1 MDNYEF
7 SLKRLWLIPIL
18 MFLIIMLLV
27 AFDSPFFNTKKQYGV
42 QELVDGWDVIN
53 ENTGASFKNI
63 ALTKA
68 DIGIAGNYKPVTMNC
83 TLPSKR
89 IPSGALIFRTYYCSV
104 EVYLDGELIYT
115 YAKDILEKG
124 HMCPKHYNVV
134 PLPDNYQGREVTIVL
149 MPNEVY
155 SFSGFAPI
163 YFGNVEETYRTIL
176 ESKRLPLLIGT
187 FLCIFGLAMFITSLY
202 LFVYHNGNIT
212 LIFAA
217 NISFDIGTYILSFND
232 LYLFIADADE
242 FYTFIEYIALF
253 CIPLSIIVFLI
264 ASNSYFRNWVF
275 YLVAVLDVLII
286 AYTVTMH
293 LLNINHICNYL
304 SILHFVGISEAVLFI
319 VRLIMSIVSINKK
332 KDDEEDIVL
341 GVVKSKST
349 ISSLVFLIG
358 VIIFLICV
366 IVDISLYII
375 RRDFGTNFE
384 RHSNIN
390 FFIIGSL
397 CFVLSILLNYFFLS
411 IEHISVENS
420 AKHLKGLAY
429 TDDLTGLSNR
439 ARCELEIASLGKK
452 NREGF
457 SIISID
463 VDKLK
468 TVNDTMGHQ
477 MGDKLLKVFSDA
489 FKEALNDA
497 DLLGRMG
504 GDEFIAIYKKGS
516 ESLCRRAMNRLVEE
530 VDRCNSKQTEFELSF
545 SYGYAICKNGRN
557 KNPRNVYMEAD
568 KKMYEM
574 KKIHHKE
581 RESL

>member
-18 MFLIIMLLV
+18 MLFIILLLI
-27 AFDSPFFNTKKQYGV
+27 AFDSPFFNTKSQYGV
-42 QELVDGWDVIN
+42 QELVDGWDVVN
-53 ENTGASFKNI
+53 ENTEISFHNVS
-63 ALTKA
+63 LTKA
-68 DIGIAGNYKPVTMNC
+68 NIGIAGNYKPVTMTC
-83 TLPSKR
+83 KLPSQR

-104 EVYLDGELIYT
+104 EVYIDDELIYT
-115 YAKDILEKG
+115 YAKDILKKG

-134 PLPDNYQGREVTIVL
+134 ALPDNYPGSEVKIIL
-149 MPNEVY
+149 MPNEAY

-163 YFGNVEETYRTIL
+163 YFGNVEDTYRTIL
-176 ESKRLPLLIGT
+176 EGKRLPFLIGT

-202 LFVYHNGNIT
+202 LFVYNNGDIA
-212 LIFAA
+212 LVFAA

-242 FYTFIEYIALF
+242 FYTFIEYIALY

-275 YLVAVLDVLII
+275 YIVAALDLII
-286 AYTVTMH
+286 IVYTVTLH
-293 LLNINHICNYL
+293 ILNIDHICNSL
-304 SILHFVGISEAVLFI
+304 TVLHVVGITEAILFI
-319 VRLIMSIVSINKK
+319 VRLVMSVFSINKK
-332 KDDEEDIVL
+332 SSDEEDITH
-341 GVVKSKST
+341 GVVQNRSV

-358 VIIFLICV
+358 VIIFLLCV
-366 IVDISLYII
+366 VVDISLYVI

-420 AKHLKGLAY
+420 ARHLKGLAY

-452 NREGF
+452 KRDGF

-477 MGDKLLKVFSDA
+477 KGDRLIKEFA
-489 FKEALNDA
+489 EALKESAGDA

-516 ESLCRRAMNRLVEE
+516 EALCSNAMNRLVDE
-530 VDRCNSKQTEFELSF
+530 VKRRNKELTDFQLSF
-545 SYGYAICKNGRN
+545 SYGYAVCANSKN

-581 RESL
+581 RKSL